1 MTLYIILALLL
12 CLWATFGVRFDRMVM
27 VSAAALFPILVAGF
41 VTALVKTDEAWGHAW
56 FFLSPL
62 ATTLPSLAI
71 FGAVSLRWLN
81 HDPPAPGMTV
91 PEATRPTRRDRVV
104 GELLCI
110 AYGLLLASRLFAWA
124 ALRLQGVANGTFW
137 HLMLAGFALV
147 CGLAWFLLRPHRL
160 APVLRSFS
168 LAILALSAFSAF
180 VYPHLVLSRAA
191 EAANGAPFCLSG
203 RETRAGTPRHLQYR
217 TFNDSSVFGVSP
229 MGRTDL
235 SLLSIAKPLLL
246 VIEQPLPAL
255 TPQMDDPLPVIRPL
269 IWSDTALNF
278 RPVTTFL
285 PTIDTADLYN
295 NQPALFIDC
304 LPRRDYAAAPADRG
318 MLEGQVLSRRL
329 LGGQTRDTSTWGPL
343 LRDQFRIP
351 VAMQPR
357 FENRLYRAPSLHI
370 LVPVLEGL
378 SPTWVTIDY
387 WKHPERGMG
396 SVSPQLGENNDQPFD
411 FISAPQNGFG
421 LYVHENFKGA
431 AQAFDGIYA
440 AYRTDG
446 RIRTAIHCE
455 TKLCSQSF
463 TPPRARWESQV
474 LITVTYPATLLP
486 QWQKIENN
494 VLDEILALR
503 VPD

>member
-1 MTLYIILALLL
+1 MTFYIILALLL
-12 CLWATFGVRFDRMVM
+12 CLWATFSVRFDRMVM

-41 VTALVKTDEAWGHAW
+41 VTALVRIDEAREHAW

-71 FGAVSLRWLN
+71 VGAVSLRWLK
-81 HDPPAPGMTV
+81 HHPPAPGATV
-91 PEATRPTRRDRVV
+91 PEATRPTRRDRFVA
-104 GELLCI
+104 ELLCI
-110 AYGLLLASRLFAWA
+110 AYGLLLAFGLVASV
-124 ALRLQGVANGTFW
+124 ALQLQGTANGIFW
-137 HLMLAGFALV
+137 HLMFAGFALV

-168 LAILALSAFSAF
+168 LAILALCGFSAF
-180 VYPHLVLSRAA
+180 VYPDLVLSRAA

-203 RETRAGTPRHLQYR
+203 RETRAETPGHLHYR
-217 TFNDSSVFGVSP
+217 TSSGSSVFGVSP

-235 SLLSIAKPLLL
+235 SLLSVAKPLLL
-246 VIEQPLPAL
+246 VVEQPVPAL
-255 TPQMDDPLPVIRPL
+255 DEPFDEPIPILLPLD
-269 IWSDTALNF
+269 WSVANF
-278 RPVTTFL
+278 KFL
-285 PTIDTADLYN
+285 PIDGLGAKIDTVDLSYN
-295 NQPALFIDC
+295 HPAIFIDC
-304 LPRRDYAAAPADRG
+304 LPRRDYAATHADRG
-318 MLEGQVLSRRL
+318 VLEGQVLSRRL

-351 VAMQPR
+351 AAMQPR
-357 FENRLYRAPSLHI
+357 FENRLYRAPTLHI

-396 SVSPQLGENNDQPFD
+396 SISPQLGENNDQPFD
-411 FISAPQNGFG
+411 FTSAPQNGFG
-421 LYVHENFKGA
+421 LYVHARAKGA
-431 AQAFDGIYA
+431 ARDFDGTYA
-440 AYRTDG
+440 AYRPDG
-446 RIRTAIHCE
+446 RIRTAILCDS
-455 TKLCSQSF
+455 KLCSQSF

-486 QWQKIENN
+486 QWQKIEDR